1 MIKLFTDSD
10 TDMTLEDCEKYGYQ
24 LISMPYTID
33 MKTTYPYKDFT
44 HFEARPFYD
53 LLREGVLPTTSAL
66 NVEEYKAYFEP
77 VFQNGDDILYVHF
90 SKAMSGTFN
99 ALNLAIEQ
107 LKEKYPDRTLYTI
120 DTKAITIGSNN
131 IVKEIGDL
139 YKQGATIDEILKW
152 AETEVD
158 KFTCYFY
165 ADDLK
170 FFKRSGRVSGIAATM
185 GQMLMLKPIIYMG
198 SEGKMESIDKA
209 IGRSKALQK
218 IISYV
223 TKLQDNIKDHRVI
236 IGHTDLEAVAL
247 QLGEMIKEQFGDDIN
262 IEYVDVNPTAG
273 SHCGPN
279 AVGISFHA
287 IHR

>member
-1 MIKLFTDSD
+1 MLRLFTDSD
-10 TDMTLEDCEKYGYQ
+10 TDMTLEDCEKYGYS
-24 LISMPYTID
+24 LISMPYTIN
-33 MKTTYPYKDFT
+33 METTYPYVDFKEFDDKT
-44 HFEARPFYD
+44 FYD
-53 LLREGVLPTTSAL
+53 ILRGGVLPTTSAL

-77 VFQNGDDILYVHF
+77 VFEKGDDILYVHF

-99 ALNLAIEQ
+99 ALNLACEE
-107 LKEKYPDRTLYTI
+107 LKEKYPERTLYTV

-139 YKQGATIDEILKW
+139 YKNGATIDEILKW

-185 GQMLMLKPIIYMG
+185 GQLIMLKPIIHMN
-198 SEGKMESIDKA
+198 SEGKMVSIDKA
-209 IGRSKALQK
+209 IGRTKSLQK
-218 IISYV
+218 IMTYV
-223 TKLQDNIKDHRVI
+223 EKLQENLKEHRVI
-236 IGHTDLEAVAL
+236 IGHTDLEVVAK
-247 QLGEMIKEQFGDDIN
+247 QLGEMLKEKYGDDLN
-262 IEYVDVNPTAG
+262 IEYVKVNPTAG

-279 AVGISFHA
+279 CIGVSFHG